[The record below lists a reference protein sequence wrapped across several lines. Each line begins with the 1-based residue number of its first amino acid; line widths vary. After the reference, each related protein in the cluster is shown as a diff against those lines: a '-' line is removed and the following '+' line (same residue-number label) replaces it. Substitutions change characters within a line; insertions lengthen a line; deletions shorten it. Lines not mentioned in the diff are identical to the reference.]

1 MPNNGNV
8 GPHLRTKHVFIDTQA
23 FRKARFDWDGRS
35 LSKLTEFAKQGHLRV
50 LVTDVT
56 IREVRSQLRD
66 VLAEAQSAVVKHSAI
81 LAQLGAS
88 Q

>member
-1 MPNNGNV
+1 M
-8 GPHLRTKHVFIDTQA
+8 
-23 FRKARFDWDGRS
+23 DGS

-56 IREVRSQLRD
+56 IREVRSQLRG

-88 Q
+88 QSVERVRDEASAVKAFGRRI